1 MPPNISYTKFSP
13 SGKVAYAI
21 TNGVA
26 LMEKE
31 SVHEDFHPLMDFLK
45 TSPVSYA
52 LTASPPIYAEIVQE
66 TWSTADCSSTRG
78 GINLAI
84 KGKSYIITPSV
95 INEAFHFP
103 ESNFENTPT
112 QKAFMQYCRGGDTTA
127 WSHCSNANSLP
138 IFNTEKHSWILSVS
152 QSL

>member
-112 QKAFMQYCRGGDTTA
+112 QRATLPDGLNFVYEILGGIVMNDGFIGRLD
-127 WSHCSNANSLP
+127 N
-138 IFNTEKHSWILSVS
+138 F
-152 QSL
+152 

>member
-52 LTASPPIYAEIVQE
+52 LTTSPPIYAEIVQE

-112 QKAFMQYCRGGDTTA
+112 QSEFFSMLKAINYAGNPR
-127 WSHCSNANSLP
+127 
-138 IFNTEKHSWILSVS
+138 
-152 QSL
+152 